1 MESAELNEPGEL
13 SVPKVALNDGHLIP
27 QFGLGVWRL
36 PAEDTERVVSE
47 ALELGY
53 RHFDTARIYDNEEAV
68 GRAIAASGVPR
79 DELFITTKLWHTDY
93 EDPHAAFEASLER
106 LGLDRVDLYLLHWPM
121 PHLGTAVGAWRGLVE
136 IVGSAACNSIGV
148 SNFEVPHLTQLIT
161 ETGVVPSVDQVE
173 LHPLHQRRE
182 LREYCAA
189 NGIAVEAW
197 GPLAQGKSDMLEGAV
212 LTGIA
217 ATHGKTAAQVVL
229 RWHLQHGTIVFPK
242 TSHAMRLKENADIF
256 DFSLSAD
263 DMAAIDAMDEQR
275 AFGPDPATYR
285 G

>member
-1 MESAELNEPGEL
+1 MFTEGSELSEL
-13 SVPKVALNDGHLIP
+13 SVPKVELNDGNLIP
-27 QFGLGVWRL
+27 QLGLGVWRL
-36 PAEDTERVVSE
+36 DAEDTERVVTE

-68 GRAIAASGVPR
+68 GRALAASGIPR

-106 LGLDRVDLYLLHWPM
+106 LGLDRVDLYLIHWPM

-136 IVGSAACNSIGV
+136 IVGSSACNSIGV
-148 SNFEVPHLTQLIT
+148 SNFEIPHLNQLIT
-161 ETGVVPSVDQVE
+161 ETGVVPAVDQVE

-182 LREYCAA
+182 LREFCAA
-189 NGIAVEAW
+189 HGIAVEAW
-197 GPLAQGKSDMLEGAV
+197 GPLAQGKSDMLERPV
-212 LTGIA
+212 LTSIA
-217 ATHGKTAAQVVL
+217 SDHGKSAAQVVL

-242 TSHAMRLKENADIF
+242 TSHAERLAENADVF
-256 DFSLSAD
+256 DFTLSAD
-263 DMAAIDAMDEQR
+263 EMAVIDALDEQQ
-275 AFGPDPATYR
+275 AFGPDPSTYK